1 MTCRLTATSQIIKS
15 KPLVNRSGRH
25 DNREL
30 GLTCAGQFTKPLKVT
45 RTNGGSYSL
54 FFFFTGTAHVRSSI
68 HRLLHRIRPPLVT
81 VAFPCF
87 DGVYLPKEEAAFLHQ
102 VKDELETFQEE
113 NCGHGSVLLFPPLP
127 SRLRYLIHRTLEDRP
142 GLTTF
147 SVGGSWCRRVV
158 VCHSE
163 IRRVDEQASDWESS
177 NSSLCEHPLRNREET
192 GGDNTKPKSS
202 ISSRGRGPKRPD
214 KPLYMPRA
222 ARERLS
228 LQNPQDPSGDLGL
241 PGPASS
247 SCSFISTSCDSSF
260 CTETAEKTST
270 TPRQDCPL
278 SVAECFPHHAADC
291 SAICPQEDDD
301 KLLLAV
307 DEAEPRGWQQT
318 ISSFNDLTLE
328 EDETGKEDVCAD
340 SDDVTEEIKAHLK
353 ELVTVSIQ
361 HVQNDYSMYESVC
374 IIPEKLCHVIEI
386 YHFPAFFKTDDLLD
400 AFTDYSDGGMKI
412 EWVDDT
418 HALGVFSNETAA
430 IQALSICHPLLKARA
445 LNEGSKK
452 AKGKAVRRAEFI
464 QPVKERPRTDCAVA
478 RRMVTRALGMQER
491 GRRGQ
496 RY

>member
-1 MTCRLTATSQIIKS
+1 M
-15 KPLVNRSGRH
+15 
-25 DNREL
+25 
-30 GLTCAGQFTKPLKVT
+30 
-45 RTNGGSYSL
+45 
-54 FFFFTGTAHVRSSI
+54 
-68 HRLLHRIRPPLVT
+68 
-81 VAFPCF
+81 AFPCF

-102 VKDELETFQEE
+102 VNDELVTYQQE
-113 NCGHGSVLLFPPLP
+113 NGDHRSVLLFPPLP
-127 SRLRYLIHRTLEDRP
+127 SRLRYLIHRTLEDLP

-163 IRRVDEQASDWESS
+163 IRRVDEQADDWESHD
-177 NSSLCEHPLRNREET
+177 SLCEQPLRNREET
-192 GGDNTKPKSS
+192 GGDNAKPKSS

-228 LQNPQDPSGDLGL
+228 LQSSQDPSGEHGL

-247 SCSFISTSCDSSF
+247 SFISTSCDSSF
-260 CTETAEKTST
+260 CTEKAEKTST
-270 TPRQDCPL
+270 TSRQECPL
-278 SVAECFPHHAADC
+278 SVAEGISHHAGDS
-291 SAICPQEDDD
+291 SAICPQEEEE
-301 KLLLAV
+301 KLLTV
-307 DEAEPRGWQQT
+307 DEDEPLVWQKT
-318 ISSFNDLTLE
+318 MSSFNDMTLE
-328 EDETGKEDVCAD
+328 EDETGKEDECTD
-340 SDDVTEEIKAHLK
+340 SDDVTEEIKTHLK
-353 ELVTVSIQ
+353 ELETISIQ
-361 HVQNDYSMYESVC
+361 HVQNDYSMYESVF
-374 IIPEKLCHVIEI
+374 IIPDKLCHVIEI
-386 YHFPAFFKTDDLLD
+386 YHFPPTFKTDDLLD
-400 AFTDYSDGGMKI
+400 AFADYSDGGMKI

-478 RRMVTRALGMQER
+478 RRMVTRALGMQGR